1 MVCKSLS
8 LSLCVSATKKA
19 NTATFFLPGCPK
31 RKTHK
36 LVRHFYKRLGYCSQK
51 QPCKSSR
58 TAGVAVVQLY
68 YVRGVC
74 DHLVTLSLSL
84 SSHFS
89 LPLECNKF
97 PHGSTSITLPSTNS
111 LALCKHSSKRISY
124 TFTHFPVAP
133 PSLRSLVIPMLAFL
147 PVSALLLWIVV
158 VISSS
163 PMVSSRSLS
172 HCRYSCSCNGYSKAA
187 SYTGHL
193 PILAYEASSHTQG
206 MVLKLQV

>member
-1 MVCKSLS
+1 LPYASRSDQEGATYFGELEEALMHQVSTFRTQQAVGTSTAHGMQISLS

-74 DHLVTLSLSL
+74 DHLVTLSLPL
-84 SSHFS
+84 IPLLY

-97 PHGSTSITLPSTNS
+97 PHGSTSTTLPSTNS
-111 LALCKHSSKRISY
+111 WLC
-124 TFTHFPVAP
+124 
-133 PSLRSLVIPMLAFL
+133 
-147 PVSALLLWIVV
+147 
-158 VISSS
+158 
-163 PMVSSRSLS
+163 
-172 HCRYSCSCNGYSKAA
+172 A
-187 SYTGHL
+187 ST
-193 PILAYEASSHTQG
+193 AQRE
-206 MVLKLQV
+206 

>member
-1 MVCKSLS
+1 LPYLELLLILFAICLSQRSRRSYLFWRAGRGSHASGFNIQNSTSSRHLHSSWYANLSLS

-74 DHLVTLSLSL
+74 DHLVILSLPL
-84 SSHFS
+84 IPLLY

-97 PHGSTSITLPSTNS
+97 PHGSTSTTLPSTNS
-111 LALCKHSSKRISY
+111 WLC
-124 TFTHFPVAP
+124 
-133 PSLRSLVIPMLAFL
+133 
-147 PVSALLLWIVV
+147 
-158 VISSS
+158 
-163 PMVSSRSLS
+163 
-172 HCRYSCSCNGYSKAA
+172 A
-187 SYTGHL
+187 ST
-193 PILAYEASSHTQG
+193 AQRE
-206 MVLKLQV
+206 